1 MKKVHKLIKFDQNG
15 WLKPYINMNTDLRK
29 KAIMILKMIFL
40 KLMNNAIFGKNIENV
55 KKLRDIKWWQ
65 EKEERIINYQNQIF
79 ILQSFSQK
87 SY

>member
-1 MKKVHKLIKFDQNG
+1 MKKVHKVIKFDQNG
-15 WLKPYINMNTDLRK
+15 WLKPYINMSTDLRK
-29 KAIMILKMIFL
+29 KAIMILKMNFL
-40 KLMNNAIFGKNIENV
+40 KLMNNAIFGKTMENV
-55 KKLRDIKWWQ
+55 RKRRDIKWWQ

>member
-1 MKKVHKLIKFDQNG
+1 
-15 WLKPYINMNTDLRK
+15 MNTDLRK
-29 KAIMILKMIFL
+29 KAIMIFL
-40 KLMNNAIFGKNIENV
+40 KLMNNAIFGKTIENV

-87 SY
+87 SYQHQK

>member
-40 KLMNNAIFGKNIENV
+40 KLMNNVIFGKTIENV